1 MFNLEKE
8 IVKWRKSLHQ
18 NQSLEEGYI
27 EELESHLRDL
37 IETYTN
43 SGMSEEKAF
52 LKARN
57 EIGEPEKLGVE
68 FFKTDTTNKVS
79 GRPSWKAPPWM
90 PTMLWSNFKST
101 IRFFRKNKSYMLVS
115 GICLTIGFISFIL
128 IGMYIFDE
136 LNFDNFHKDSDRIY
150 RVIEY
155 DKNEN
160 SQVRKVAQTAY
171 QVARAA
177 KEDIPGVED
186 ATRLFA
192 IGRTTFGNQ
201 GHNRDYE
208 RIWIPD
214 SNFFSFFNFKLIH
227 GDPNTALKYP
237 NSVVLTESAA
247 RKYFGKTD
255 IIGKRVYTSL
265 FEAVVTGV
273 MKDFPKNSHI
283 GMNMLVSESSFAN
296 RFKRWREYYNKDWD
310 SNGIITYLR
319 LNKNVD
325 PESVSN
331 KLKKIVTAKIKNT
344 PETKEAY
351 GLQPLKDIHLY
362 STDIVEDLNLNK
374 SSSFYIYMFGAI
386 GALLLLI
393 ACFNYMNL
401 NISVALKRTK
411 EIAMR
416 KVIGAGHSQVISQF
430 TMEAFLL
437 SFSSLIVALLGVE
450 IILPYL
456 NNYLDKNLSLSMINF
471 NSATTLVI
479 VMLIIIGLTTI
490 YPSFLMLKIRP
501 AEALNSRISIND
513 GKINFKKVL
522 VFLQFAASFIM
533 IFSTIVIYNQLE
545 YMRHKQLG
553 FKINDLLVMDINS
566 NNLRKSYQSFKNEV
580 SNIKEVKSVSA
591 TNRVPFEWKNIPE
604 VEVERKGRTKNT
616 EMIFMA
622 ADEDFLN
629 TYKIKLLEGRNF
641 IRGKNDSGFVL
652 INSLAAKSLGLDNP
666 VGANLQIP
674 SVRFGGAVDR
684 LDNVF
689 NVNVIGVVNDFHFES
704 FKSEKKPIIIS
715 YYKNPIQKIDYY
727 SFRIK
732 TENWNN
738 TISQIRK
745 INKKFDPENPME
757 FNFLNNKFRS
767 YMETDQKQAQ
777 LFLVFSIVSI
787 LIASLGLFA
796 LVSFTIERKIKEIGI
811 RKVLGAS
818 ETDIFKM
825 VAIGFMLVVFIGC
838 IAAAPFSYLFMQSW
852 LQNFAYRISI
862 TWWMLAAALTGVFLI
877 AFLTVW
883 VKIYKAARMNPVDS
897 IKYE

>member
-1 MFNLEKE
+1 MFDLEKE
-8 IVKWRKSLHQ
+8 INRWKKSLHK
-18 NQSLEEGYI
+18 NPSLEEGYI

-37 IETYTN
+37 IENFTN
-43 SGMSEEKAF
+43 KGMSENEAFTKA
-52 LKARN
+52 KN
-57 EIGEPEKLGVE
+57 EIGEAENIGAE
-68 FFKTDTTNKVS
+68 FFKTDTKNIS
-79 GRPSWKAPPWM
+79 GRPSWKSPRWM

-101 IRFFRKNKSYMLVS
+101 VRFLRKNKSYMLVS

-136 LNFDNFHKDSDRIY
+136 LNFDNFHTDSDRIY

-177 KEDIPGVED
+177 KENIPGVED
-186 ATRLFA
+186 AIRLFT

-208 RIWIPD
+208 RLWIPD

-247 RKYFGKTD
+247 KKYFGKTD
-255 IIGKRVYTSL
+255 IIGERVYTSL

-296 RFKRWREYYNKDWD
+296 RFKRWREFYDKDWD

-325 PESVSN
+325 PGAVGN
-331 KLKKIVTAKIKNT
+331 KIKEIVTAKIKDA
-344 PETKEAY
+344 PEKKDDY
-351 GLQPLKDIHLY
+351 RLQPLKDIHLY
-362 STDIVEDLNLNK
+362 SSDIVEDLNLNK

-437 SFSSLIVALLGVE
+437 SFSSLIIALLGVD

-456 NNYLDKNLSLSMINF
+456 NNYLDKSLSLSMINF
-471 NSATTLVI
+471 NSAATLAF

-490 YPSFLMLKIRP
+490 YPSFLMFKIRP
-501 AEALNSRISIND
+501 AEALNSRIRIND
-513 GKINFKKVL
+513 GKINFKKIL
-522 VFLQFAASFIM
+522 VFLQFAASFLM

-580 SNIKEVKSVSA
+580 SKINEVKSVSA
-591 TNRVPFEWKNIPE
+591 TNRVPFEWKTIPE
-604 VEVERKGRTKNT
+604 VEVERTGRTKNT
-616 EMIFMA
+616 EMIYMA
-622 ADEDFLN
+622 ADEDFLA
-629 TYKIKLLEGRNF
+629 TYRIKLLEGRNF
-641 IRGKNDSGFVL
+641 IRSKNDSGFVL
-652 INSLAAKSLGLDNP
+652 INSLAAKSLGLDRP

-674 SVRFGGAVDR
+674 SVRFGGAVNK
-684 LDNVF
+684 LEQVF

-704 FKSEKKPIIIS
+704 FKSEKRPIIIS

-727 SFRIK
+727 SFRIQ
-732 TENWNN
+732 TENLSK

-745 INKKFDPENPME
+745 INKKFDSENPLE
-757 FNFLNNKFRS
+757 FNFLNDKFRS

-777 LFLVFSIVSI
+777 LFLAFSLVSI

-796 LVSFTIERKIKEIGI
+796 LVSFTVERKIKEIGI

-825 VAIGFMLVVFIGC
+825 VAIGFMIVVLIGC
-838 IAAAPFSYLFMQSW
+838 FTAAPFSYLFMHSW

-862 TWWMLAAALTGVFLI
+862 TWWMLAAALGGVFFI
-877 AFLTVW
+877 AFVTVW